1 MNIYVGN
8 LSSEVTEKELGLEFG
23 AFGEVTSVVVI
34 SDKYTGVGHSSGHGF
49 VQMASK
55 SQGSAAIAALK
66 GKNLKNRPIEVVEA
80 LPLSDRKTATNLS
93 RKGNAPGDGGER
105 GRH

>member
-49 VQMASK
+49 VEMASK

-66 GKNLKNRPIEVVEA
+66 GKNLKNRPIDVVEA
-80 LPLSDRKTATNLS
+80 LPLSDRKAATNGGRRDSAL
-93 RKGNAPGDGGER
+93 GDEGGR